1 MLNTGPGAT
10 VRLRCGTVPLFEGRV
25 GRRKNRVA
33 VRIEREIVRTLRR
46 KMIGGAAQQSRIG
59 AYPRRLGAAESVT
72 RWQIANQRHRRMAG
86 MEWILEVVLVAAAR
100 RDAVPRAAA
109 GTRAGR
115 AEARSRR
122 AGGRWSP
129 ASTPA
134 PARRKSGIE
143 QLRVAAD
150 GAGRQMAR
158 QIDTV
163 VRLKDDLVFLLER
176 GERLADRLDSLVRAG
191 RPLAAEARRPM
202 QVADDDPADLP
213 RVRSQAERDLLK
225 ALRMAR

>member
-1 MLNTGPGAT
+1 M
-10 VRLRCGTVPLFEGRV
+10 V
-25 GRRKNRVA
+25 
-33 VRIEREIVRTLRR
+33 
-46 KMIGGAAQQSRIG
+46 
-59 AYPRRLGAAESVT
+59 
-72 RWQIANQRHRRMAG
+72 G
-86 MEWILEVVLVAAAR
+86 MEWILEAVLVLLLAATLFHALR
-100 RDAVPRAAA
+100 LERALGVLKRDRAALEDLVTSFNA
-109 GTRAGR
+109 STRQ
-115 AEARSRR
+115 AEA
-122 AGGRWSP
+122 
-129 ASTPA
+129 
-134 PARRKSGIE
+134 GIE

-191 RPLAAEARRPM
+191 RPLAADALRPI
-202 QVADDDPADLP
+202 QAADDDQADLP